1 MTEITK
7 EIIEEIM
14 RNACEYQGKCFEARD
29 QVRKY
34 YKTQE
39 KEGENTLRIFIDG
52 LMAKIAQEQASKK
65 IENTNDKISY
75 QISLFTSFIRT
86 HYLINDLF
94 MQGDII
100 EAITLIRKQF
110 ESLTR
115 LNEIDSKPLLKL
127 HKKTPNVCN
136 IFKKAGKLI
145 YPRLSEVAHFGTPE
159 VGEFLSIIE
168 DGDLLG
174 PSLIPTYH
182 EYSLACLDLNCFM
195 AIHFLYWLIEKQK
208 EYYEDFD
215 GEEEQIILAHITKL
229 AFDLGVIRVPEEKIV

>member
-1 MTEITK
+1 MSSARARLFRGVLEYEIVCQPNNANSADAKSRAADYRRYTIKIMTEITK

-136 IFKKAGKLI
+136 IFNPTTRLI
-145 YPRLSEVAHFGTPE
+145 TNS
-159 VGEFLSIIE
+159 S
-168 DGDLLG
+168 
-174 PSLIPTYH
+174 
-182 EYSLACLDLNCFM
+182 
-195 AIHFLYWLIEKQK
+195 
-208 EYYEDFD
+208 
-215 GEEEQIILAHITKL
+215 
-229 AFDLGVIRVPEEKIV
+229 